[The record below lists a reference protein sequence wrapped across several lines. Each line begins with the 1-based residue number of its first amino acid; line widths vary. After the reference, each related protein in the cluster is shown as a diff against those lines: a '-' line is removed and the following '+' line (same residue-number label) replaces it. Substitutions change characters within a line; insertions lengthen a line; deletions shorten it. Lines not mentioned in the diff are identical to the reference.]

1 MSESANTLVSP
12 VIVCP
17 APPLKTMVSSLKSL
31 SDDAVLVFSP
41 EGLSSKVV
49 DSAHVCMLEVTI
61 PNKTFT
67 SNTSNGETKIA
78 ISLTNLDT
86 ALKLADKKDVVKL
99 SIINEGT
106 FLQVDIGEISKSVRL
121 LDISLVKNPPAPV
134 LAFDLSYNLDTDS
147 LKKAVA
153 ASKTVGDVVTFH
165 FDGQANKIT
174 VDSKMERVE
183 APLETTNTTIHSKE
197 ALTALYSV
205 GYLVQMVKTLGKDV
219 TISWGE
225 YKPLKLISNDGEV
238 SLSWLLAPRNQT

>member
-17 APPLKTMVSSLKSL
+17 APPLKTIVSSLKSL

-165 FDGQANKIT
+165 FDGQATKIT

-238 SLSWLLAPRNQT
+238 SLSWVLAPRNQT

>member
-165 FDGQANKIT
+165 FDGQATKIT

-238 SLSWLLAPRNQT
+238 SLLSLIHI

>member
-1 MSESANTLVSP
+1 M
-12 VIVCP
+12 
-17 APPLKTMVSSLKSL
+17 
-31 SDDAVLVFSP
+31 
-41 EGLSSKVV
+41 
-49 DSAHVCMLEVTI
+49 
-61 PNKTFT
+61 
-67 SNTSNGETKIA
+67 
-78 ISLTNLDT
+78 
-86 ALKLADKKDVVKL
+86 VKL

-165 FDGQANKIT
+165 FDGQATKIT

>member
-17 APPLKTMVSSLKSL
+17 ATPLKTMVSSLKSL

-41 EGLSSKVV
+41 EGLTSKVV

-61 PNKTFT
+61 PNKTFI
-67 SNTSNGETKIA
+67 SNNSNGETEIA
-78 ISLTNLDT
+78 VSLTNLDT
-86 ALKLADKKDVVKL
+86 ALKLAGKKDAIKL
-99 SIINEGT
+99 SLINEGT

-134 LAFDLSYNLDTDS
+134 LAFDLSYNLDAES

-165 FDGQANKIT
+165 FDGQATKIT

-183 APLETTNTTIHSKE
+183 APLETTNTTIQSKE

-205 GYLVQMVKTLGKDV
+205 QYLVQMAKTLGEDV

-238 SLSWLLAPRNQT
+238 SFTWLLAPRNQT

>member
-17 APPLKTMVSSLKSL
+17 ASPLKTMVSSLKSL

-41 EGLSSKVV
+41 EGLTSKVV
-49 DSAHVCMLEVTI
+49 DSAHVCMLEVNI

-67 SNTSNGETKIA
+67 SNTANSETQVA

-86 ALKLADKKDVVKL
+86 ALKLAGKKDVVKL
-99 SIINEGT
+99 SLVNEDT
-106 FLQVDIGEISKSVRL
+106 YLQVDIGDISKSVRL
-121 LDISLVKNPPAPV
+121 LDTSLVKNPPSPV
-134 LAFDLSYNLDTDS
+134 LAFDLSYSLDADS

-165 FDGQANKIT
+165 FDGEATKIT

-183 APLETTNTTIHSKE
+183 APLETTKTTIQSKE

-205 GYLVQMVKTLGKDV
+205 EYLVQMAKTLGKDV
-219 TISWGE
+219 TS
-225 YKPLKLISNDGEV
+225 KLKKNAFV
-238 SLSWLLAPRNQT
+238 

>member
-165 FDGQANKIT
+165 FDGQATKIT

>member
-1 MSESANTLVSP
+1 
-12 VIVCP
+12 
-17 APPLKTMVSSLKSL
+17 MVSSLKSL

-41 EGLSSKVV
+41 EGLTSKVV
-49 DSAHVCMLEVTI
+49 DSAHVCMLEVNI

-67 SNTSNGETKIA
+67 SNTANSETQVA

-86 ALKLADKKDVVKL
+86 ALKLAGKKDVVKL
-99 SIINEGT
+99 SLVNEDT
-106 FLQVDIGEISKSVRL
+106 YLQVDIGDISKSVRL
-121 LDISLVKNPPAPV
+121 LDTSLVKNPPSPV
-134 LAFDLSYNLDTDS
+134 LAFDLSYSLDADS

-165 FDGQANKIT
+165 FDGEATKIT

-183 APLETTNTTIHSKE
+183 APLETTKTTIQSKE

-205 GYLVQMVKTLGKDV
+205 EYLVQMAKTLGKDV

-238 SLSWLLAPRNQT
+238 SLTWLVAPRNQS